1 MTLPPDDLDH
11 LADEYVL
18 GLLSET
24 EARLF
29 EELVARDVGLA
40 RRVGTLRDH
49 ILPLDLSAPPAALPD
64 GFYERLTSRIAS
76 EASQPRRQHG
86 PVASRPFLQVARLL
100 AASFAGVLVG
110 MGLAGILGG
119 KEPIVFAVLVD
130 PQGVPQAVIED
141 YGDDTAEVRF
151 LVEPQVPPDRTLQVW
166 TLPSALTGPTSLGV
180 LSATGRERL
189 VGPDLPAPQPAQL
202 YEITLEPR
210 GGSPSG
216 RPTGPIVGKGL
227 AVPNG

>member
-1 MTLPPDDLDH
+1 M
-11 LADEYVL
+11 
-18 GLLSET
+18 
-24 EARLF
+24 
-29 EELVARDVGLA
+29 
-40 RRVGTLRDH
+40 
-49 ILPLDLSAPPAALPD
+49 
-64 GFYERLTSRIAS
+64 
-76 EASQPRRQHG
+76 
-86 PVASRPFLQVARLL
+86 
-100 AASFAGVLVG
+100 
-110 MGLAGILGG
+110 
-119 KEPIVFAVLVD
+119 
-130 PQGVPQAVIED
+130 PQAVIED